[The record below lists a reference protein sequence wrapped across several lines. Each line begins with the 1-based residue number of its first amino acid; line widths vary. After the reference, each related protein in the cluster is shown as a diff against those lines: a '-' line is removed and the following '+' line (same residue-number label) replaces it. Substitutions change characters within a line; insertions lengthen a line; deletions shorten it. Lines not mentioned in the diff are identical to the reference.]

1 MADIPQQGFGLG
13 GVQPRRSGGGCGSGC
28 GCGSGAGGCGSGT
41 KGKSKKGQ
49 GDASVIRM
57 ADIAGVVPPAAVKP
71 TDTLS
76 NVRLADA
83 TVVGAGDLAGGG
95 GGAAYSRFTADQ
107 KRKMRAEPGNI
118 AAHRIVK
125 VRRSIQVFL
134 FGLFVL
140 FFFLTTA
147 NSQMMWGI
155 PKNLFM
161 TMDFLNTLKNGIAA
175 HKFAV
180 YAIGP
185 GLFILFLTLWGG
197 RIFCGWICPLGTA
210 IDIGDRL
217 LYRKG
222 KLFYSKKRS
231 DTRRYRNW
239 KYIYLLIGLG
249 ALVFG
254 VDVLT
259 FGDPISLIT
268 RTFTFCFYAPV
279 AYIWNGLLSVAGAV
293 HLDSAVYNI
302 GGDMSRWHMQQMHFW
317 NGVPVLLMFVG
328 IIALSGYQE
337 RFWCRNLCP
346 YGGLLALLSRVSW
359 LRHYIKMDGCI
370 HCKKCELQSRMGCY
384 DNLDKNAKQEE
395 MHSISECIQCF
406 RCETICPTDV
416 IQIQAKVPAGFKEA
430 LGMAKKG
437 TAPRPEPQ
445 TEIDLGKR
453 RVVAAVGA
461 GLLWGTAVK
470 ASASE
475 YQGTMRRYNK
485 NRRAM
490 RPPGALPEDEFL
502 SACTRCAEC
511 MKVCPTNALQPA
523 TFETGLQ
530 GLWTP
535 LLVPSSGPCAE
546 KCTSCGD
553 VCPTGAIRPFTWQDK
568 RYKLKMGLANVDRS
582 TCVAYNGGR
591 DCIVC
596 AEVCPYSAVIFK
608 DTFDDTLPKDPTLAI
623 DHKDENG
630 KETNR
635 GRMKRVPTVDEK
647 LCTGCGLCEYHCPV
661 LPDHSIVVYTFQEDR
676 EFMEPKERPLDGFL
690 RGDWTERKER
700 GKDVQYA
707 ATREQYDKVINPN
720 GAPGSSP
727 GTGGGGAYNPN
738 PTPGK

>member
-1 MADIPQQGFGLG
+1 MADIPQEFPRFG
-13 GVQPRRSGGGCGSGC
+13 GGGCGSGC
-28 GCGSGAGGCGSGT
+28 GCGSGGGCGS
-41 KGKSKKGQ
+41 KKQAAG
-49 GDASVIRM
+49 ASGGVISM
-57 ADIAGVVPPAAVKP
+57 ADIAITGKRKKEKREKNASVSGRNLPPASVVK
-71 TDTLS
+71 
-76 NVRLADA
+76 LADV
-83 TVVGAGDLAGGG
+83 TVGDLSGGG
-95 GGAAYSRFTADQ
+95 GGASYSRFTAEQ

-118 AAHRIVK
+118 AATRIVR
-125 VRRSIQVFL
+125 VRRTTQVFL

-147 NSQMMWGI
+147 NSQMMWGV

-185 GLFILFLTLWGG
+185 GLFILLLTLWGG

-210 IDIGDRL
+210 IDISDRL

-222 KLFYSKKRS
+222 KLFYTKKRS

-239 KYIYLLIGLG
+239 KYLYLLIGVG

-279 AYIWNGLLSVAGAV
+279 AYLWNGILSVAGVA
-293 HLDSAVYNI
+293 HLDRMVYNM
-302 GGDMSRWHMQQMHFW
+302 GGNMDGWHMQTMRFW
-317 NGVPVLLMFVG
+317 NGVPVLLMFIG

-384 DNLDKNAKQEE
+384 DNLDKNAKQEA

-416 IQIQAKVPAGFKEA
+416 IQIQAKVPASIKEA
-430 LGMAKKG
+430 LGAARRG

-453 RVVAAVGA
+453 RVVATVGA

-475 YQGTMRRYNK
+475 YNGTMRRYIR

-490 RPPGALPEDEFL
+490 RPPGALPEDAFL
-502 SACTRCAEC
+502 GACTRCAEC

-535 LLVPSSGPCAE
+535 VLVPSSGPCAE

-608 DTFDDTLPKDPTLAI
+608 DTFDDTLPKDASLPL
-623 DHKDENG
+623 DHKDETG

-635 GRMKRVPTVDEK
+635 GRMKRVPTVDEV

-661 LPDHSIVVYTFQEDR
+661 LPDHSIVVYTFKEDR

-690 RGDWTERKER
+690 RGDWQDRKET
-700 GKDVQYA
+700 GKDNEYIPIRA
-707 ATREQYDKVINPN
+707 KYDKVINGGTN
-720 GAPGSSP
+720 GQASGAAAG
-727 GTGGGGAYNPN
+727 GTSYNPN
-738 PTPGK
+738 PSPGK

>member
-1 MADIPQQGFGLG
+1 MADIPQEF
-13 GVQPRRSGGGCGSGC
+13 PRAGGCGSGC
-28 GCGSGAGGCGSGT
+28 GCGSRRGARPSQPAAQPNVVRASDIGIVSR
-41 KGKSKKGQ
+41 K
-49 GDASVIRM
+49 DAKAETARM
-57 ADIAGVVPPAAVKP
+57 AEVVV
-71 TDTLS
+71 
-76 NVRLADA
+76 VRKDDMGE
-83 TVVGAGDLAGGG
+83 GAYG
-95 GGAAYSRFTADQ
+95 RFTAEQ
-107 KRKMRAEPGNI
+107 KRKMREQPGNT
-118 AAHRIVK
+118 AAHRIVS
-125 VRRSIQVFL
+125 VRRGVQVFL
-134 FGLFVL
+134 FVLFVL
-140 FFFLTTA
+140 FFFMTTA
-147 NSQMMWGI
+147 TSQAAWGI

-175 HKFAV
+175 HKFPI

-185 GLFILFLTLWGG
+185 GLFILLLTLWGG

-210 IDIGDRL
+210 IDIADRL

-222 KLFYSKKRS
+222 KLFYTKKRS

-239 KYIYLLIGLG
+239 KYLYLLVGLG
-249 ALVFG
+249 AIVFG
-254 VDVLT
+254 VDLLT

-279 AYIWNGLLSVAGAV
+279 AYVWDGLLNVSDHAGV
-293 HLDSAVYNI
+293 SHVIYNL
-302 GGDMSRWHMQQMHFW
+302 GGNTDRWQLQPLHYW
-317 NGVPVLLMFVG
+317 NGVPVLLIFVG
-328 IIALSGYQE
+328 IMALSGYQE

-346 YGGLLALLSRVSW
+346 YGGLLALISRVSW

-416 IQIQAKVPAGFKEA
+416 IQIQAKVPASIKEA
-430 LGMAKKG
+430 LHLAPKG
-437 TAPRPEPQ
+437 EAPRPEPQ

-475 YQGTMRRYNK
+475 YQGTMRRYNRNNK
-485 NRRAM
+485 AM
-490 RPPGALPEDEFL
+490 RPPGALGESAFL
-502 SACTRCAEC
+502 AACTRCAEC

-535 LLVPSSGPCAE
+535 VLVPSIGPCAE

-568 RYKLKMGLANVDRS
+568 RYKLKMGLANVNRS

-596 AEVCPYSAVIFK
+596 AEVCPYSAVVFK
-608 DTFDDTLPKDPTLAI
+608 DTFDDTLPKDPNLPLE
-623 DHKDENG
+623 HKDASG
-630 KETNR
+630 KEDNR

-647 LCTGCGLCEYHCPV
+647 LCTGCGICEYHCPV

-676 EFMEPKERPLDGFL
+676 DFQEPKERPLDGFL
-690 RGDWTERKER
+690 RSGWDERKDA
-700 GKDVQYA
+700 GKDAYYA
-707 ATREQYDKVINPN
+707 ATKEEFQKHIDLQGPQ
-720 GAPGSSP
+720 GAGGS
-727 GTGGGGAYNPN
+727 TGYNPN
-738 PTPGK
+738 PTPGQ